1 MDILWLLV
9 PMSVLIALG
18 IGAVFIW
25 SARSGQ
31 FDDLEGPAHR
41 MLMDDDRA
49 QTIDEAPET
58 GRDERKV

>member
-18 IGAVFIW
+18 IGVVFIW

-49 QTIDEAPET
+49 PPDAVGKADDRQP
-58 GRDERKV
+58 

>member
-1 MDILWLLV
+1 
-9 PMSVLIALG
+9 MSVLIALG
-18 IGAVFIW
+18 IGVVFIW

-49 QTIDEAPET
+49 PHDAAGKADDRQP
-58 GRDERKV
+58 

>member
-18 IGAVFIW
+18 IGVVFIW

-31 FDDLEGPAHR
+31 FSGVP
-41 MLMDDDRA
+41 RA
-49 QTIDEAPET
+49 
-58 GRDERKV
+58 

>member
-49 QTIDEAPET
+49 QTIDETPAV
-58 GRDERKV
+58 GKDESKV

>member
-9 PMSVLIALG
+9 PLSVLIALG
-18 IGAVFIW
+18 IGAIFVW

-41 MLMDDDRA
+41 VMMDDDRA
-49 QTIDEAPET
+49 PAVASDKKAAGQDAT
-58 GRDERKV
+58 

>member
-49 QTIDEAPET
+49 QTIDDTTPA
-58 GRDERKV
+58 GGNDRKV

>member
-49 QTIDEAPET
+49 QTIDETPAACK
-58 GRDERKV
+58 DDRKV

>member
-9 PMSVLIALG
+9 PMSVLIAIS

-49 QTIDEAPET
+49 PELPKDDD
-58 GRDERKV
+58 RPAR

>member
-49 QTIDEAPET
+49 QTIDEAPT
-58 GRDERKV
+58 SVKDDGQV

>member
-49 QTIDEAPET
+49 QTIDDTPAD

>member
-49 QTIDEAPET
+49 QTIDDTPAD
-58 GRDERKV
+58 GKDDRKV

>member
-1 MDILWLLV
+1 
-9 PMSVLIALG
+9 MSVLIAIG

-49 QTIDEAPET
+49 PELPKDDD
-58 GRDERKV
+58 RPAR

>member
-9 PMSVLIALG
+9 PLSVLIALG
-18 IGAVFIW
+18 IGALFIW

-41 MLMDDDRA
+41 LMMDDDRA
-49 QTIDEAPET
+49 PQIDPPPS
-58 GRDERKV
+58 DERTP

>member
-9 PMSVLIALG
+9 PLSVLIALG
-18 IGAVFIW
+18 IGAVFVW

-31 FDDLEGPAHR
+31 FDDLEGPAQR

-49 QTIDEAPET
+49 PLEEQAPV
-58 GRDERKV
+58 GRREP

>member
-18 IGAVFIW
+18 IGALFIW

-41 MLMDDDRA
+41 LMMDDDRS
-49 QTIDEAPET
+49 PEL
-58 GRDERKV
+58 GKDASPGERDR